1 MGIMADY
8 VVISDASITLTKGG
22 DIDQEIAFNIP
33 NNARTAETSILTF
46 RMETLSGASALQVQV
61 EINGIQEWTYPVPL
75 SGRNCFTVHE
85 VLDANQL
92 QEGDNLVKFTLIGT
106 AGSMRVSDVYVLFR
120 ETN

>member
-8 VVISDASITLTKGG
+8 VVISDPAITLTKGG
-22 DIDQEIAFNIP
+22 DIDEELAFNIP
-33 NNARTAETSILTF
+33 NNARPGETSILTF
-46 RMETLSGASALQVQV
+46 RMETLQGASALQVKV

-75 SGRNCFTVHE
+75 SGRHCFTVHE

-92 QEGDNLVKFTLIGT
+92 KVGANVVKFTLIGT
-106 AGSMRVSDVYVLFR
+106 AGSMKVSDVYVLFR